1 MTSLAPVIPNDDQLS
16 VILFAIRR
24 GLQKYEHKA
33 SEEENTRVKDHLSF
47 VRRSIVIQE
56 IYDAVNQ
63 RLDLSMRA
71 KIVQNGPWSSI
82 IIYFEDKNINMFIM
96 HLPQN
101 HKLPRPSKLRLD
113 LVSGNLDFLRK
124 LGVDVQDEEQLSMF
138 FEEFEDTFE
147 DDLVEEANDLELEDI
162 PFGLILTYDGNLGV
176 HTPFRLGATS
186 PTLDRWLFEYKLDA
200 ADYTKLIQVNID
212 DDPDDDNYG
221 MSIRDEFIEDKKD
234 SNQFTLDEDDT
245 DDTNDAAEL

>member
-1 MTSLAPVIPNDDQLS
+1 MTTLAPVIPNDDQLS
-16 VILFAIRR
+16 VILIAIHR
-24 GLQKYEHKA
+24 GLQKFERKA
-33 SEEENTRVKDHLSF
+33 SEEVRVKDHLPF

-82 IIYFEDKNINMFIM
+82 IIYFEDKNTNMFIM
-96 HLPQN
+96 HLPQS

-113 LVSGNLDFLRK
+113 LVSGNLEFLRK
-124 LGVDVQDEEQLSMF
+124 LGVDVQNEEQLSMF
-138 FEEFEDTFE
+138 FEEFEDTVE
-147 DDLVEEANDLELEDI
+147 DDFVEEENDLELGDI

-200 ADYTKLIQVNID
+200 ADYTKLIQVDID
-212 DDPDDDNYG
+212 DDPDDDDYG
-221 MSIRDEFIEDKKD
+221 LSIRDEFIEEQKD
-234 SNQFTLDEDDT
+234 SNQSTLDE